1 MNTELRKKVK
11 NNFQKDFFKLMDN
24 AVFGKTMEN
33 VKKYRDIKIVTT
45 ERRKNYQII
54 IQQNFSQSIYWQQK

>member
-45 ERRKNYQII
+45 ERRKNYEII
-54 IQQNFSQSIYWQQK
+54 IQQNFSQNIYWQ

>member
-54 IQQNFSQSIYWQQK
+54 IQQNFSQNIYWQ

>member
-54 IQQNFSQSIYWQQK
+54 IQQNFSQRIYWQ

>member
-11 NNFQKDFFKLMDN
+11 INFQKDFFKLMDN

-54 IQQNFSQSIYWQQK
+54 IQQNFSQSIYWQ

>member
-11 NNFQKDFFKLMDN
+11 NNFRKDFFKLMDN

-54 IQQNFSQSIYWQQK
+54 IQQNFLQNIYWQ

>member
-54 IQQNFSQSIYWQQK
+54 IQQNFSQSIYWQ

>member
-1 MNTELRKKVK
+1 MNTELRKKIK

-54 IQQNFSQSIYWQQK
+54 IQQNCSQNIYWQ

>member
-33 VKKYRDIKIVTT
+33 VKKYRDVKIVTT

-54 IQQNFSQSIYWQQK
+54 IQQNFSQSIYWQ

>member
-24 AVFGKTMEN
+24 TVFGKTMEN

-54 IQQNFSQSIYWQQK
+54 IQQNFSQNIYWQ

>member
-54 IQQNFSQSIYWQQK
+54 IQQHFSQSIYWQ

>member
-24 AVFGKTMEN
+24 AVLGKTMEN

-54 IQQNFSQSIYWQQK
+54 IQQNFSQSIYWQ